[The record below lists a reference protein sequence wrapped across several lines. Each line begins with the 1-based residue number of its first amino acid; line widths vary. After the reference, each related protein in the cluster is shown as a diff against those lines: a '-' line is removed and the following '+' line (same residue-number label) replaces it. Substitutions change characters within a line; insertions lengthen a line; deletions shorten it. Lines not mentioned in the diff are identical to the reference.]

1 MQFKNLKE
9 LMTKLSDEN
18 VCREYFAELRW
29 GGCPVCP
36 HCNHSNPY
44 KLKYGKLY
52 RCSAKS
58 CKKNFSLTV
67 GTIFEKSKTPLSTW
81 MAAVYV
87 ITAHKKGISS
97 LQLARDLGVT
107 QKTAWFMNHRIR
119 LIMGEPAPEP
129 LECMVEIDETYVG
142 GKFAN
147 MNRGK
152 RKKMQLN
159 NLDNKVAVMGLVQR
173 DGKAKLTVIG
183 ANTFKEVVR
192 QNVDNAAVVITDTHI
207 SYTGL
212 AQEYAAHLTVNHS
225 KSEYRNGLAYTNT
238 VEGFFS
244 SLKRSIYG
252 IYHSVSPKHLHR
264 YCEETSYRYNSRKIE
279 DKDRFILTLQ
289 QTEGRLT
296 YNNLIQKNQKL

>member
-1 MQFKNLKE
+1 
-9 LMTKLSDEN
+9 
-18 VCREYFAELRW
+18 
-29 GGCPVCP
+29 
-36 HCNHSNPY
+36 
-44 KLKYGKLY
+44 
-52 RCSAKS
+52 KS

-67 GTIFEKSKTPLSTW
+67 GTIFEKSKIPLSTW

-119 LIMGEPAPEP
+119 IIMGEPAPEP
-129 LECMVEIDETYVG
+129 LECMVEVDETYVG

-264 YCEETSYRYNSRKIE
+264 YCDETSYRYNSRKIE
-279 DKDRFILTLQ
+279 DKDRFIITLQ

-296 YNNLIQKNQKL
+296 YDNLIQKPSKKDENFNT